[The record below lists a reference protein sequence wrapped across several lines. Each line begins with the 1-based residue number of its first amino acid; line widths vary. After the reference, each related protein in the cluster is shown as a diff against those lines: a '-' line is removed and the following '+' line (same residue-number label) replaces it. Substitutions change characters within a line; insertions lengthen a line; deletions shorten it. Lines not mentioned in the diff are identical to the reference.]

1 MVPGPQGPP
10 GLPGAAGSVYIH
22 DQVSPASN
30 WIITHNLNHYVSAV
44 IIPTGET
51 QSHVADVFQNSLNSA
66 TIVFPSPITGTAVL
80 S

>member
-1 MVPGPQGPP
+1 MVPGPQGPQGP
-10 GLPGAAGSVYIH
+10 PGAAGSVYVH
-22 DQVSPASN
+22 EQLVASSN
-30 WIITHNLNHYVSAV
+30 WVITHNLGHFVSAV

-51 QSHVADVFQNSLNSA
+51 QSHAADVFQNSLNSA